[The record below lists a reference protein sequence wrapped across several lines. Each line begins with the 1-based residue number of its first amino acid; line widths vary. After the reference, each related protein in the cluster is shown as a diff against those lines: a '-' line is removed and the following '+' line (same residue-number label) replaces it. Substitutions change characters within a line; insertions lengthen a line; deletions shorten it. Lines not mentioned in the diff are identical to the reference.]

1 MRGNDPAGMVEVR
14 VPPARTMPEPDTLP
28 GLQRERIRVMTTS
41 TMPAR
46 LRTATARA
54 LCAALLSGGAL
65 LGLCRG
71 ASAQFAFEEEV
82 MPPRVVAW
90 RLADQGFTGVSRPRF
105 NGRVYVVEA
114 VSPAGMPMRLFVDP
128 GSGGIVG
135 RQRLGAPDTYA
146 RLERPAPGFG
156 WTEEDTG
163 PRRVLRPVPG
173 EEAPALRL
181 DRRPAGTAARPQANP
196 DGINPDGVGRSAA
209 PRKVARTSPGRN
221 PDSRAPHRTSPEAPA
236 PKIAPA
242 EAAKSEPK
250 TETAP
255 ETKSAAIEKAP
266 SANPAPRPEE
276 AAKPAAPAVAEAA
289 KPAVKE
295 WKDPPAD
302 RKPVRVIGGAT
313 IVPGPSEK
321 EPAAAQ

>member
-1 MRGNDPAGMVEVR
+1 MITS
-14 VPPARTMPEPDTLP
+14 RTA
-28 GLQRERIRVMTTS
+28 
-41 TMPAR
+41 AR
-46 LRTATARA
+46 LRTTTTRA

-65 LGLCRG
+65 MGLCQG
-71 ASAQFAFEEEV
+71 ASAQFVFEEEV
-82 MPPRVVAW
+82 VPPRVVAW
-90 RLADQGFTGVSRPRF
+90 RLADQGFTGLSRPRF

-128 GSGGIVG
+128 ASGGIIG

-156 WTEEDTG
+156 WTEEDSG

-173 EEAPALRL
+173 EETPALRL
-181 DRRPAGTAARPQANP
+181 DRRPAGTAVRPEGNP
-196 DGINPDGVGRSAA
+196 DGINPDSVGRAA
-209 PRKVARTSPGRN
+209 PPRKVARAAPARN
-221 PDSRAPHRTSPEAPA
+221 PELRAPHRTSPDAPA

-242 EAAKSEPK
+242 EAAKVDPK
-250 TETAP
+250 ADPAP

-266 SANPAPRPEE
+266 SSSPAPRPDE

-289 KPAVKE
+289 KPAAKD
-295 WKDPPAD
+295 WKDPPTE
-302 RKPVRVIGGAT
+302 KKSVRVIGGAT

>member
-14 VPPARTMPEPDTLP
+14 VPPARTMPGPDTLP
-28 GLQRERIRVMTTS
+28 GLQRERTRVMITS
-41 TMPAR
+41 RTAAR
-46 LRTATARA
+46 LRITTTRA

-71 ASAQFAFEEEV
+71 ASAQFVFEEEV
-82 MPPRVVAW
+82 VPPRVVAW
-90 RLADQGFTGVSRPRF
+90 RLADQGFTGLSRPRF

-128 GSGGIVG
+128 GSGGIIG

-163 PRRVLRPVPG
+163 PRRVLRPLPG
-173 EEAPALRL
+173 EAAPAPRL
-181 DRRPAGTAARPQANP
+181 DRHPAGTAALPQTNP
-196 DGINPDGVGRSAA
+196 DGINPDSVGRSAK
-209 PRKVARTSPGRN
+209 PRKVVRAVPSRN
-221 PDSRAPHRTSPEAPA
+221 PESCVAHRISPEAPTD
-236 PKIAPA
+236 
-242 EAAKSEPK
+242 AAKVEPK
-250 TETAP
+250 VDTAP

-266 SANPAPRPEE
+266 PANPASRPEE
-276 AAKPAAPAVAEAA
+276 TAKPDAHAMADAAKPAA
-289 KPAVKE
+289 KE